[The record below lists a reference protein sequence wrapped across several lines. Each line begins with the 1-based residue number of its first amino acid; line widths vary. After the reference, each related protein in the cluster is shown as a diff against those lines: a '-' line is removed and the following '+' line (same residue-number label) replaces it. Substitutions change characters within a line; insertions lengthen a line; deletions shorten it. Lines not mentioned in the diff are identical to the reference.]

1 MLVTNTTRQQLF
13 STMKHNKNFPRNIAT
28 SYKDFISD
36 NHNQENRA
44 GFQILRRF

>member
-28 SYKDFISD
+28 GNRL
-36 NHNQENRA
+36 NHCIMLHVHYEKT
-44 GFQILRRF
+44 I